1 MIKKLVLLIVLTIAC
16 VVPTFAQD
24 CLVKQ
29 LRAEARGLSYQSE
42 ADYPVTVFFMAARTK
57 RAKQFAARTPDA
69 SHSFDDF
76 AAQLT
81 QAESWHGAAETKT
94 RKQYERV
101 FNLMKANLHDLKVV
115 YFKVS
120 RSAFQV
126 YVVGKNYCGDFVGL
140 RMREV
145 ETGG

>member
-1 MIKKLVLLIVLTIAC
+1 MKKLTVLLILVLTLTVNAL
-16 VVPTFAQD
+16 AQD

-29 LRAEARGLSYQSE
+29 LRAEAKGLSYQSE

-57 RAKQFAARTPDA
+57 RAKQFAARRSDA
-69 SHSFDDF
+69 SHSFDEF
-76 AAQLT
+76 ASRLTEAQD
-81 QAESWHGAAETKT
+81 WHSAAETKV

-101 FNLMKANLHDLKVV
+101 FTLMKANLHDLRVV

-126 YVVGKNYCGDFVGL
+126 YVYGRNYCGDFVGL
-140 RMREV
+140 TMREV